1 MSGLPRHS
9 GSGRASAPR
18 REPIPFALSR
28 RDRAVAGR
36 RLLSHELFRDALQR
50 ERKRADRFEEAFAV
64 VLVSLDDRA
73 PASRW
78 GAIVDCLSQ
87 SMSSADLIGWLVTG
101 KVLGVIR
108 GLEGRAPAESP
119 AAHAAALQHDLLRC
133 LTPDRAQH
141 CSIRLEIYSPKS
153 DAIPSVLL
161 DGLVQRPTAKELVRD
176 AAKRVLDIIGSL
188 ACLVAFLPLFVAI
201 AVLVKCSSRGSVLFR
216 QQRVGKAGRP
226 FSMLKF
232 RTMHVNADPAIHQAF
247 VERFIQAQEKPDGAQ
262 NVVFKIV
269 GDPRVTRFG
278 HFLRR
283 SSLDELPQFWNVL
296 KGEMSLV
303 GPRPPV
309 PYELARYKGW
319 HRRRVL
325 EAKPGV
331 TGLWQVTGRSRTTFD
346 EMVRL
351 DLRYARSH
359 SLWTDLKILL
369 ATPRAVLTGRG
380 AH

>member
-1 MSGLPRHS
+1 MSH
-9 GSGRASAPR
+9 
-18 REPIPFALSR
+18 
-28 RDRAVAGR
+28 
-36 RLLSHELFRDALQR
+36 
-50 ERKRADRFEEAFAV
+50 
-64 VLVSLDDRA
+64 
-73 PASRW
+73 
-78 GAIVDCLSQ
+78 
-87 SMSSADLIGWLVTG
+87 ADLIGWLVTDR
-101 KVLGVIR
+101 VLGVIR
-108 GLEGRAPAESP
+108 GLEGRAPTDSP
-119 AAHAAALQHDLLRC
+119 AAHAAALQQDLLRC

-161 DGLVQRPTAKELVRD
+161 EGLVHRPTAKELVRD

-188 ACLVAFLPLFVAI
+188 AFLVAFLPLFVAI
-201 AVLVKCSSRGSVLFR
+201 ALLVKCSSRGSVLFR
-216 QQRVGKAGRP
+216 QQRVGKAGQP

-247 VERFIQAQEKPDGAQ
+247 VEKFIQAQEKPDGAQ

-269 GDPRVTRFG
+269 GDPRVTRCG

-325 EAKPGV
+325 DAKPGV

-369 ATPRAVLTGRG
+369 ATPRAVISGKG